1 MGALA
6 VELHQLQMLEGLV
19 ETVVP
24 AAVAA
29 ADMGTK
35 AQTEVAMVLMGG
47 ILRAL
52 HLLVLD
58 RALLPASL
66 EKQRGDCTPEVAVA
80 VADIF
85 PVEQEV
91 PAVGETAQQIRHTR
105 MLPVEPTTLEAVV
118 EETLVEA
125 TAQTAAAASCAFG
138 CTRRARKRGKDN
150 YAVIQERNE
159 DGGSKSTAL

>member
-1 MGALA
+1 MGKLLVGALA

-24 AAVAA
+24 VAVAA
-29 ADMGTK
+29 ADMGTT

-47 ILRAL
+47 MLTPL

-66 EKQRGDCTPEVAVA
+66 EKQRGDCTLAVVVA

-91 PAVGETAQQIRHTR
+91 PAVGETAQRIRQAR
-105 MLPVEPTTLEAVV
+105 LLLMELITLEAVV
-118 EETLVEA
+118 AEALVA
-125 TAQTAAAASCAFG
+125 PTAQTGAAASCASD
-138 CTRRARKRGKDN
+138 CTRKRNNKLKG
-150 YAVIQERNE
+150 E
-159 DGGSKSTAL
+159 

>member
-1 MGALA
+1 MGKLLVGALA

-29 ADMGTK
+29 ADMGTT

-47 ILRAL
+47 MLTPL

-66 EKQRGDCTPEVAVA
+66 EKQREDCTLAVVVA

-91 PAVGETAQQIRHTR
+91 PAVGETAQR
-105 MLPVEPTTLEAVV
+105 MRRARLLLVELITLEAVV
-118 EETLVEA
+118 AEALVA
-125 TAQTAAAASCAFG
+125 PTAQTGAAASCASG
-138 CTRRARKRGKDN
+138 CTRKRNNKLEG
-150 YAVIQERNE
+150 E
-159 DGGSKSTAL
+159 

>member
-1 MGALA
+1 MEKLLVGALA
-6 VELHQLQMLEGLV
+6 VELHQLQMLEELV

-29 ADMGTK
+29 ADMGTT

-47 ILRAL
+47 MLTAL

-66 EKQRGDCTPEVAVA
+66 EKQRGDCTLAVVVE
-80 VADIF
+80 VADII

-91 PAVGETAQQIRHTR
+91 PAVGETAQRIRQAR
-105 MLPVEPTTLEAVV
+105 LLLVELITLAAVV
-118 EETLVEA
+118 AEALVA
-125 TAQTAAAASCAFG
+125 PTAQTVAAASCASG
-138 CTRRARKRGKDN
+138 CTRKRNKLKG
-150 YAVIQERNE
+150 E
-159 DGGSKSTAL
+159 GLCTTL